1 MDSGNRVLILVL
13 LLALLYALYMYQ
25 QYIESNEKLSKSK
38 MKTLE
43 YNENKREYKSND
55 NIRLDNVSQ
64 IDLGSLE
71 DVRSY
76 QNDSLLGSYGSDDIS
91 AMLADDDY

>member
-1 MDSGNRVLILVL
+1 MDSGNRILILVL

-38 MKTLE
+38 KKIKAIK
-43 YNENKREYKSND
+43 YNKGIIPPND
-55 NIRLDNVSQ
+55 DIRLDNVSQ

-76 QNDSLLGSYGSDDIS
+76 QDDSLLGSYGSDDIS
-91 AMLADDDY
+91 AMLADDNY